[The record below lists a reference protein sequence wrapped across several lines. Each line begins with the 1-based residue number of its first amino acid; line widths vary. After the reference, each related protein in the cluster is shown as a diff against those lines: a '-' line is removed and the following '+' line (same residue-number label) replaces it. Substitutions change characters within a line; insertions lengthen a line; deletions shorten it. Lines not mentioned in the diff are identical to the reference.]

1 MEYKTKTDLILPFNG
16 TWMVSNGGRT
26 KETNNHLREDGP
38 RHQIYA
44 YDFREEFTG
53 IKDRLEDYEVFG
65 KEVLCPA
72 DARIIL
78 VKNDSVDINPGEQN
92 KGVGMGNGV
101 GLDFGNGEF
110 GLICHFKF
118 NSITVKEGDRVKQGE
133 LIGLCGNSGGSSQPH
148 IHFNLQE
155 NPKMK
160 NRKAL
165 PAQFRKILVNG
176 ELKEEYEPV
185 RFDMVSNP

>member
-1 MEYKTKTDLILPFNG
+1 
-16 TWMVSNGGRT
+16 MVSNGGRAA
-26 KETNNHLREDGP
+26 ETNGHIRKDGP

-53 IKDRLEDYEVFG
+53 IKDSLEDYEVFG
-65 KEVLCPA
+65 KEVIAPA

-78 VKNDSVDINPGEQN
+78 VINNVIDLNPADQKRGSGIGN
-92 KGVGMGNGV
+92 AVGF
-101 GLDFGNGEF
+101 DFGNGEF
-110 GLICHFKF
+110 GLLCHFKF
-118 NSITVKEGDRVKQGE
+118 GSITVKEGDTVKQGE
-133 LIGLCGNSGGSSQPH
+133 VLGLCGNSGSSSQPH

-176 ELKEEYEPV
+176 EIKENYEPV
-185 RFDMVSNP
+185 RFEKVSNP